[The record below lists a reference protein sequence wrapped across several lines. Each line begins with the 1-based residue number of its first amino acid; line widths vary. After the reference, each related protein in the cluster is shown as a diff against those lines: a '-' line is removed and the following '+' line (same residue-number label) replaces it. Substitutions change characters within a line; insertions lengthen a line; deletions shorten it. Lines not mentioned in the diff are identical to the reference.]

1 MRGLPPERPGPIG
14 RRTAGALLAA
24 ALVLGVAGAG
34 ARPAPAGDTPATLT
48 QEPSTTVSP
57 LTITSE
63 IPKLSRSELSRAVDH
78 FLRARQIVTRVDRVA
93 RWREPICVETLGLP
107 DAMNAAITRRI
118 AQVGATIGAPAAD
131 APGCKANIEVVFTA
145 EPQAFIDLVAR
156 RQWILLGYHY
166 ASQTERISR
175 ITHPIQAWYVTGTRS
190 FSNGTAA
197 VAGTV
202 AESTVGTG
210 QIALDDPL
218 NRAPGGGLGS
228 RIPDS
233 LQSEF
238 ANVLVLV
245 DQAKVAGQS
254 TEAIADYVA
263 VLAFAPVANLEA
275 CNPLP
280 SILDLFAGCAPPR
293 DPQSLT
299 GSDLAYLKAL
309 YSVNT
314 RLEVTMARS
323 AIWSDMMSSL
333 ARRR

>member
-1 MRGLPPERPGPIG
+1 LRGLPSERPEPIG
-14 RRTAGALLAA
+14 RRAAGLLLAA
-24 ALVLGVAGAG
+24 AFALAAAAAA
-34 ARPAPAGDTPATLT
+34 ARPLPAGDTPATLA
-48 QEPSTTVSP
+48 QEPATTVSP
-57 LTITSE
+57 LTVTGE
-63 IPKLSRSELSRAVDH
+63 LPKLSRPQLSRAVDH
-78 FLRARQIVTRVDRVA
+78 FMRARQIVTRVDRVA

-107 DAMNAAITRRI
+107 DAMNAAITRRV
-118 AQVGATIGAPAAD
+118 AQVGATIGAPRTD
-131 APGCKANIEVVFTA
+131 APGCKANIEVVFTG
-145 EPQAFIDLVAR
+145 EPQAFIDLVAS
-156 RQWILLGYHY
+156 RQWVLLGYHY

-190 FSNGTAA
+190 FSNGTAS
-197 VAGTV
+197 VAGTI

-254 TEAIADYVA
+254 TDAIADYVA
-263 VLAFAPVANLEA
+263 VLAFAPVANLDA

-280 SILDLFAGCAPPR
+280 SILDLFSQCDPPR

-323 AIWSDMMSSL
+323 AIWSDMMRSL
-333 ARRR
+333 TRR

>member
-1 MRGLPPERPGPIG
+1 MSV
-14 RRTAGALLAA
+14 LLAA
-24 ALVLGVAGAG
+24 ALAMGAAVAA
-34 ARPAPAGDTPATLT
+34 ARPGASGDTTATAA

-63 IPKLSRSELSRAVDH
+63 VPKLSRPALSRAVDH
-78 FLRARQIVTRVDRVA
+78 FVRARQIVTRVDRVA
-93 RWREPICVETLGLP
+93 RWREPICVETQGLP
-107 DAMNAAITRRI
+107 DEIDAAITRRI
-118 AQVGATIGAPAAD
+118 LQVGATIGAPRID
-131 APGCKANIEVVFTA
+131 ATGCKANIEVVFTA
-145 EPQAFIDLVAR
+145 QPQAFIDLVAR
-156 RQWILLGYHY
+156 RQWIVLGYHY
-166 ASQTERISR
+166 ASQTKRISR

-197 VAGTV
+197 VAGTI

-238 ANVLVLV
+238 ANVLILV

-254 TEAIADYVA
+254 TEAIADYAA
-263 VLAFAPVANLEA
+263 VLAFAPVANLDA

-280 SILDLFAGCAPPR
+280 SILDLFAKCEPPR
-293 DPQSLT
+293 TPDSLT
-299 GSDLAYLKAL
+299 WSDLAYLKGL
-309 YSVNT
+309 YAVNT
-314 RLEVTMARS
+314 RLEVTMVRS
-323 AIWSDMMSSL
+323 EIWSNMMGAL
-333 ARRR
+333 RPR

>member
-1 MRGLPPERPGPIG
+1 M
-14 RRTAGALLAA
+14 A
-24 ALVLGVAGAG
+24 
-34 ARPAPAGDTPATLT
+34 
-48 QEPSTTVSP
+48 
-57 LTITSE
+57 
-63 IPKLSRSELSRAVDH
+63 RAVDH

-107 DAMNAAITRRI
+107 EAMDAAITRRI
-118 AQVGATIGAPAAD
+118 AQVGATIGAPATKS
-131 APGCKANIEVVFTA
+131 PGCKANIEVVFTA
-145 EPQAFIDLVAR
+145 QPQAFINLVAK

-190 FSNGTAA
+190 FSNGTAS
-197 VAGTV
+197 VAGTI

-218 NRAPGGGLGS
+218 NRAPGGEAGT
-228 RIPDS
+228 RIPAS

-238 ANVLVLV
+238 ANVLILV
-245 DQAKVAGQS
+245 DQAKVAGEP

-263 VLAFAPVANLEA
+263 VLAYAPVANLDA

-280 SILDLFAGCAPPR
+280 SILDLFARCAPPR
-293 DPQSLT
+293 APPSLT

-309 YSVNT
+309 YAVNT

-323 AIWSDMMSSL
+323 EIQADMMHAL
-333 ARRR
+333 TRR